1 MKMKWIGLALV
12 LLTVACSHRALRVG
26 CDGPLRPINAPAA
39 VASAS
44 PAAMPSSAPQTSNTE
59 KQP

>member
-1 MKMKWIGLALV
+1 MKMKWIGLTFV

-26 CDGPLRPINAPAA
+26 CDAPLRPINAPAA
-39 VASAS
+39 VATAS
-44 PAAMPSSAPQTSNTE
+44 PAATPSSAPELPNTE